1 MSLST
6 TACGQNGT
14 EMSPLLLKNQVCFS
28 LYSASNALIRSY
40 RPLLSVLDL
49 TYPQYLTM
57 MVIWEKNGINV
68 KDLGHDLHLDSGT
81 LTPLLK
87 RLEAKGFIT
96 RERSDE
102 DERVRL
108 VFLTTQGQ
116 QLKSQAESVPETI
129 FCKSQLEIAELQQL
143 KTSCE
148 KLLANLQ
155 K

>member
-1 MSLST
+1 MSSST
-6 TACGQNGT
+6 TACDQNET
-14 EMSPLLLKNQVCFS
+14 ETPQLLLKNQVCFS

-40 RPLLSVLDL
+40 RPLLSALNL

-57 MVIWEKNGINV
+57 MVIWKKSGINV
-68 KDLGHDLHLDSGT
+68 KDLGYDLHLDSGT
-81 LTPLLK
+81 LTPLLR

-96 RERSDE
+96 RKRSDE

-116 QLKSQAESVPETI
+116 QLKSQAESVPGAI
-129 FCKSQLEIAELQQL
+129 YCKSQLQIAELQQL
-143 KTSCE
+143 KASCE